1 MTHYETL
8 RVQPNAS
15 QRQIDS
21 AYRILAGEFHPDVNS
36 RPDAAEQ
43 FKRLKV
49 AYDVLRDASRRSAYD
64 AALRAQAR
72 REPPQEPTRPP
83 EPPKP
88 PPPPPPPPA
97 PAPQQ
102 GRMYAVA
109 AGAAVAGGVLALMLL
124 RPPAEAGSPARSDG
138 SCPDSA
144 AIKGN
149 VASGGERIY
158 HLPGGDFYTRTRA
171 ERCFGS
177 RRDAEAAGFRASLR

>member
-21 AYRILAGEFHPDVNS
+21 AYRILAAELHPDVNS

-43 FKRLKV
+43 FKRLKA
-49 AYDVLRDASRRSAYD
+49 AYDVLRDASQRSAYD
-64 AALRAQAR
+64 AMLRAQAR
-72 REPPQEPTRPP
+72 REPPQEPKRAA
-83 EPPKP
+83 EPPK
-88 PPPPPPPPA
+88 PPPPA
-97 PAPQQ
+97 PAPQR

-109 AGAAVAGGVLALMLL
+109 AGAAVAGGVLALMLI
-124 RPPAEAGSPARSDG
+124 RPPAEAGAPPRSDG

-149 VASGGERIY
+149 IGRSGERIF
-158 HLPGGDFYTRTRA
+158 HVPGGEFYMRTHA

-177 RRDAEAAGFRASLR
+177 GRDAEAAGFRASQR